1 MSGTPRGPMEL
12 SVGCRLVLAGAQWQ
26 VQEFE
31 PHTGRVLLRR
41 DDGHELATTVRAL
54 VNHGDCRPATAT
66 AAGPARRRGRQPA
79 GLRSG
84 GHHAAPAA
92 AGQGRRD
99 DRPGR

>member
-41 DDGHELATTVRAL
+41 DDGHELATTIRAL
-54 VNHGDCRPATAT
+54 VNHGDCLPRPPPRARR
-66 AAGPARRRGRQPA
+66 AAGAASRPGWRTSPA
-79 GLRSG
+79 GSG
-84 GHHAAPAA
+84 SWWRCATPT
-92 AGQGRRD
+92 
-99 DRPGR
+99 